1 MVDKIRLD
9 NYIFAFLFLSVDVYF
24 PSQDVRH
31 YYTTHN
37 KLSKLEEGR
46 KFKKHA
52 KIINLYK

>member
-31 YYTTHN
+31 YYHHAQQTF
-37 KLSKLEEGR
+37 SKLEGR
-46 KFKKHA
+46 KFKNMQK
-52 KIINLYK
+52 L

>member
-31 YYTTHN
+31 YYHHAQQTF
-37 KLSKLEEGR
+37 SKLEGR